1 MQRLFLCFII
11 VFSFVMI
18 NSSITQAQELS
29 GIGPESIWKPGDE
42 KIMQM
47 REECAKNN
55 YPIFE
60 KCLIEKMK
68 EYGASPKA
76 LEFTQLLM
84 KEEYPFCFM
93 NSFRN
98 MGIVDVTEVSCP
110 FMANTMGFTLLVN
123 GDPRI
128 VQPGKQEYL
137 NNIDISKDPLYPSI
151 VKEFPKTTLWFRG
164 NFVKME
170 NTSSNGQRFVWKHL
184 VMNGCSACEVAG
196 SATVAYDFDK
206 TGKFVG
212 TKLLMLKAG
221 E

>member
-1 MQRLFLCFII
+1 MQRLLLCFII
-11 VFSFVMI
+11 VLLFAI
-18 NSSITQAQELS
+18 LNSNIALAQALS
-29 GIGPESIWKPGDE
+29 GIGLESIWKPGDE

-47 REECAKNN
+47 REECAKNI
-55 YPIFE
+55 YPAFE
-60 KCLIEKMK
+60 KCLIKKMQ

-93 NSFRN
+93 SSFRN
-98 MGIVDVTEVSCP
+98 MGTVDITEVSCP

-137 NNIDISKDPLYPSI
+137 NSIDISYDPLFPSI
-151 VKEFPKTTLWFRG
+151 IKKFPKATLWFRG
-164 NFVKME
+164 NFVKMD
-170 NTSSNGQRFVWKHL
+170 NTSRNGQRFIWKHL

-206 TGKFVG
+206 TGRFAG

>member
-1 MQRLFLCFII
+1 MQRLFLCFMMA
-11 VFSFVMI
+11 FLFVTI
-18 NSSITQAQELS
+18 NGSVMQAQELS
-29 GIGPESIWKPGDE
+29 VIGPESIWKPGDE
-42 KIMQM
+42 KIAQM
-47 REECAKNN
+47 REECAKDI
-55 YPIFE
+55 YPVFE
-60 KCLIEKMK
+60 KCLIEKMQK
-68 EYGASPKA
+68 YGASPKA
-76 LEFTQLLM
+76 LEFTRLLM

-93 NSFRN
+93 SSFHN
-98 MGIVDVTEVSCP
+98 TGIVDVTEVSCP

-123 GDPRI
+123 GNPRI

-137 NNIDISKDPLYPSI
+137 DGIDISKDPLYPSI
-151 VKEFPKTTLWFRG
+151 IKRFPKATLWFRG

-170 NTSSNGQRFVWKHL
+170 NTPRNGQRFVWKHS

-206 TGKFVG
+206 TGRFAG

>member
-1 MQRLFLCFII
+1 MQRLFLYFII
-11 VFSFVMI
+11 AFLFVI
-18 NSSITQAQELS
+18 SNSSISQAQALS

-42 KIMQM
+42 KIAQM
-47 REECAKNN
+47 REECAKDI
-55 YPIFE
+55 YPVFE
-60 KCLIEKMK
+60 KCLIEKMQ
-68 EYGASPKA
+68 EFGASPKA

-93 NSFRN
+93 SSFCD

-128 VQPGKQEYL
+128 VLPGKQEYL

-151 VKEFPKTTLWFRG
+151 IKKFPKAALWFRG

-170 NTSSNGQRFVWKHL
+170 STFRNGQRFIWKHS

-206 TGKFVG
+206 TGRFAG
-212 TKLLMLKAG
+212 TKLLTLIAG